1 MKMPSDENGESTS
14 SRGNTTASALVPL
27 DLGSLQAFDPQ
38 GDPHGTSQRRKR
50 WKRAFNLYLAGKG
63 VTVDAQRRAVL
74 LHVAGLDVQEIYYM
88 LVSDEEEKDY
98 NATMQ
103 VLDGISAELNGGV
116 ADHAADIPTELHG
129 DVTDDTADASGVETT
144 HGHNSPKRQSPAPSR
159 PQRAMKMPVRFKD
172 FVLSK

>member
-1 MKMPSDENGESTS
+1 MVLVKAQKINKLSSNFNPSPFLVVKKEGGEVTLRSDEGVEMKRN
-14 SRGNTTASALVPL
+14 ASFL
-27 DLGSLQAFDPQ
+27 
-38 GDPHGTSQRRKR
+38 
-50 WKRAFNLYLAGKG
+50 WK
-63 VTVDAQRRAVL
+63 
-74 LHVAGLDVQEIYYM
+74 
-88 LVSDEEEKDY
+88 Y
-98 NATMQ
+98 NIED
-103 VLDGISAELNGGV
+103 DGISAELNGGV